1 MVICSIL
8 EFNENRKFLLEFRL
22 RVQKINDLSQRA
34 FSRVTLRIILIF
46 KGGSCAAECIQ
57 GCARLIYS
65 IPKLFE
71 DTRLV
76 SRCSVPEDSEDI
88 AGSVIRIVAT
98 VIQLLSKF
106 SAPIRQILLDEGMD
120 SGDYPQI
127 LRPDLQVT
135 IV

>member
-1 MVICSIL
+1 M
-8 EFNENRKFLLEFRL
+8 
-22 RVQKINDLSQRA
+22 
-34 FSRVTLRIILIF
+34 SRF
-46 KGGSCAAECIQ
+46 
-57 GCARLIYS
+57 
-65 IPKLFE
+65 
-71 DTRLV
+71 
-76 SRCSVPEDSEDI
+76 SVPEDSEDI